1 MQGTSDEDFTLRQAF
16 DRMPKI
22 PGHGETVLGRHKSV
36 RKEWVMK
43 VIAEHHERYETITS
57 DGERRTI
64 LTGRVPET
72 NHWIMV
78 VFVGD
83 TETGRF
89 LTAYTNRGL
98 IKKYGGL
105 PWDIP

>member
-43 VIAEHHERYETITS
+43 VIAEPHERYETINFQTVNA
-57 DGERRTI
+57 E
-64 LTGRVPET
+64 L
-72 NHWIMV
+72 
-78 VFVGD
+78 
-83 TETGRF
+83 F
-89 LTAYTNRGL
+89 LQDECRKRIIG
-98 IKKYGGL
+98 
-105 PWDIP
+105 

>member
-43 VIAEHHERYETITS
+43 VIAEPHERYETITS
-57 DGERRTI
+57 EVTAE
-64 LTGRVPET
+64 L
-72 NHWIMV
+72 
-78 VFVGD
+78 
-83 TETGRF
+83 F
-89 LTAYTNRGL
+89 LQDECRKRIIG
-98 IKKYGGL
+98 
-105 PWDIP
+105 